1 MAKYLNA
8 DLTIFGS
15 VCCHLKRNALNFG
28 QDGMLG
34 NQLFYLHLFMF
45 LSLMCSF

>member
-8 DLTIFGS
+8 DLTVFGL
-15 VCCHLKRNALNFG
+15 VCHLKRNALNFG

-34 NQLFYLHLFMF
+34 NQLFYLHFFMF
-45 LSLMCSF
+45 LSLMRSF